1 MATVRLDQKRRALVR
16 DVPASFTKAL
26 ARYFGNGPTDVELAR
41 RQQQAY
47 IEATV
52 SYTHLTLPTNREV

>member
-1 MATVRLDQKRRALVR
+1 MRLDQKIRALVR

-26 ARYFGNGPTDVELAR
+26 ARYFGTGPTDVELAR

-47 IEATV
+47 IKALEDNGVTV
-52 SYTHLTLPTNREV
+52 HLSLIHI